1 MKNPTSRTANRAID
15 VIFVHPKHRS
25 YVIWHDGVFYQLT
38 RMNLTQQAWDRR
50 VVYDGLLDEIFV
62 AKESCE
68 QGETDECT
76 WQELGLNVVKLP
88 DELHSITASK
98 FLAWWTVNRYG
109 FWHVKDARDVSDK
122 DMQNK
127 PEPIVGQKPRQKPQQ
142 KIQQEVGAEPQGSA
156 STAQQSAMD
165 NKASKNSDTMDD
177 AVQTNQSNQNNQ
189 VSQANQTLTE
199 QTQTQSL
206 PKSTHKPHKPLEQL
220 SGDDIFDALLDDLVD
235 EVSHLR

>member
-1 MKNPTSRTANRAID
+1 MKNPTSRNANRMID

-38 RMNLTQQAWDRR
+38 RMNLTQKAWDRR
-50 VVYDGLLDEIFV
+50 AVYDGLLDEIFV

-68 QGETDECT
+68 QGETDERA

-109 FWHVKDARDVSDK
+109 FWHAKDARDVSDK
-122 DMQNK
+122 DMQNL
-127 PEPIVGQKPRQKPQQ
+127 PEPTAEQKPQQ
-142 KIQQEVGAEPQGSA
+142 KIQQEVGAEQQVSA
-156 STAQQSAMD
+156 STTQQSAMD
-165 NKASKNSDTMDD
+165 NKASKNGDVMDN
-177 AVQTNQSNQNNQ
+177 AVQTNQ
-189 VSQANQTLTE
+189 ANQALTE
-199 QTQTQSL
+199 QTQMQVS

>member
-1 MKNPTSRTANRAID
+1 MKNPTSRTANRTID

-38 RMNLTQQAWDRR
+38 RMNLTQKAWDRW

-68 QGETDECT
+68 QGETDERT

-98 FLAWWTVNRYG
+98 FLVWWTVNRYG
-109 FWHVKDARDVSDK
+109 FWHAKDVKDVSDK
-122 DMQNK
+122 GVQNQ
-127 PEPIVGQKPRQKPQQ
+127 PEPIAEQKPQQ
-142 KIQQEVGAEPQGSA
+142 KIQQEAGAEPQVSA

-165 NKASKNSDTMDD
+165 KKTGKNSDMIDN
-177 AVQTNQSNQNNQ
+177 AVQSNQSNQA
-189 VSQANQTLTE
+189 SQANQTLTE
-199 QTQTQSL
+199 QTQTQAS
-206 PKSTHKPHKPLEQL
+206 PKPVHKPHKPLEQL

-235 EVSHLR
+235 EVSHLK